1 MPDIETEVLE
11 YVRQN
16 PGCKGGDLIRNVQWQ
31 SETETPDY
39 NAQCNAADEAN
50 CMVSKGKLDRWYTG
64 TVPAYYIPGTYTP
77 PHLIADTEDAQE
89 GAIPLAAGLHRDETI
104 HIYVKEKDS
113 GLSVGLLEDGTL
125 IVKVDESMRTMVA
138 GKAR

>member
-1 MPDIETEVLE
+1 MMSDIETVILE
-11 YVRQN
+11 YVQQH
-16 PGCKGGDLIRNVQWQ
+16 PGCSRVELMGIVGYQ
-31 SETETPDY
+31 
-39 NAQCNAADEAN
+39 NAGNEIDR
-50 CMVSKGKLDRWYTG
+50 MVPVGKLDRWYTG
-64 TVPAYYIPGTYTP
+64 TSPAYYIPGTYRP
-77 PHLIADTEDAQE
+77 PHLIADADGTQE
-89 GAIPLAAGLHRDETI
+89 GATPLAAGLHRDGTI